1 MSLQV
6 SQLSKQFGSDPLID
20 QFDLKMEP
28 GDITLI
34 IGASGSGKTT
44 FLRILNY
51 LESADQGDISLGG
64 YALMRKGHYAS
75 PKEIKAYQQQL
86 GLVFQDFQLFPNL
99 TVLDNLL
106 LPVQASGGGNQD
118 LNCKK
123 AEDLLQKMGLSD
135 KVDFMPGQLSGGQKQ
150 RVAIARAMM
159 LEPIL
164 LCFDEPTSAL
174 DAQSVQKMADLLT
187 QLADQGMMI
196 LIITHDPQLVEAL
209 PRRTHTIHTET
220 FKPSH

>member
-6 SQLSKQFGSDPLID
+6 SQLSKRFGSDSLID
-20 QFDLKMEP
+20 DFDLSMDP

-44 FLRILNY
+44 FLRILNH
-51 LESADQGDISLGG
+51 LERADEGDISLGG
-64 YALMRKGHYAS
+64 HSLMRKGQYAS
-75 PKEIKAYQQQL
+75 PKEIKAYQHQL
-86 GLVFQDFQLFPNL
+86 GLVFQDYQLFPNL

-106 LPVQASGGGNQD
+106 LPAQANHLRNQTD
-118 LNCKK
+118 NREK
-123 AEDLLQKMGLSD
+123 ADELLRQIGLSD
-135 KVDFMPGQLSGGQKQ
+135 KANFMPGQLSGGQKQ

-174 DAQSVQKMADLLT
+174 DAQSVEKMADLLT
-187 QLADQGMMI
+187 QLADQGMMV
-196 LIITHDPQLVEAL
+196 LIITHDPQLMEAL
-209 PRRTHTIHTET
+209 PSQTKKIHTET
-220 FKPSH
+220 FKSSN